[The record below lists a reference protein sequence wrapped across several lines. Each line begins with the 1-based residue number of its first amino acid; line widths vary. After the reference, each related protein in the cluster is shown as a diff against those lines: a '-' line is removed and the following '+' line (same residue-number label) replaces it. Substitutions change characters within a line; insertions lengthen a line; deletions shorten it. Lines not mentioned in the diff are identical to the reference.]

1 MGDSLFFALKRLWDS
16 TGGWT
21 VAIMDCTGLRLNAS
35 SILSKSVKT
44 ICEKLHKW
52 TLKTPASWLTVIRV
66 ISSRHASDLAA
77 SG

>member
-35 SILSKSVKT
+35 SILSKSVKNMR
-44 ICEKLHKW
+44 
-52 TLKTPASWLTVIRV
+52 KTSQMDAENASLMADGNTGYFKQAR
-66 ISSRHASDLAA
+66 
-77 SG
+77 